1 MAHLVQKMLDF
12 FKLTD
17 EEEDFE
23 EEEEMIE
30 SSRMIKREA
39 KRETEFTERSQP
51 QHAPKRFETRPMR
64 SAQAQTVAKEEETT
78 PEPRRVPMRQERQP
92 IPLRSAS
99 QGLEVSIMKPTN
111 FDDSKEICDMLKE
124 ERAIIINLEGLEAE
138 QAQRMMDFISGA
150 IYALDA
156 KIHQISGYV
165 FCISPA
171 KVDISGDYI
180 NMISESTG
188 FQIPNLLR

>member
-17 EEEDFE
+17 EEEEFE
-23 EEEEMIE
+23 DEEDMRE
-30 SSRMIKREA
+30 SSIMLKREA
-39 KRETEFTERSQP
+39 KKETTFTERSQP
-51 QHAPKRFETRPMR
+51 QQAPKRFETRPMR
-64 SAQAQTVAKEEETT
+64 SAQAQTAAREEENV
-78 PEPRRVPMRQERQP
+78 PEPRRVPTRQERQP

-99 QGLEVSIMKPTN
+99 QGLEVSIMKPST

-180 NMISESTG
+180 HMISENTG